1 MVKTHAILSVSWPL
15 TIRCNTVYRHRSK
28 HQYIEKEQLDRWLVS
43 YADYMTLL
51 FALFVVLYAMSIV
64 KEEEYSVLADSLTR
78 MFEKPEQT
86 ATGVKGQSV
95 LVTNTPLSDLD
106 MQGTSLEQPQGPT
119 LVADA
124 RELSD
129 IAQKKLGSPLQ
140 SVEQQLTK
148 ALANLLEQGLAK
160 VQQDENWLTIEL
172 NSGLLFASG
181 SATTT
186 GSAQTLLQEITK
198 VINPISNFIRVR
210 GYTDNQPINN
220 ELFASNWELS
230 VSRATSVLRL
240 LERLG
245 TAPQRMAIEGFG
257 QYYPFSPNT
266 TEDGRAEN
274 RKVVIAISRY
284 GYEQSAQSAIATQG
298 DKALQQQLEQITQE
312 DGSIRV
318 IALPGGGI
326 RITTR
331 QDAPKPG
338 PSEQQEP

>member
-1 MVKTHAILSVSWPL
+1 M
-15 TIRCNTVYRHRSK
+15 YRHKQK
-28 HQYIEKEQLDRWLVS
+28 HQHVEQEQLDRWLVS
-43 YADYMTLL
+43 YADYMTLM

-64 KEEEYSVLADSLTR
+64 KEEQYNVLADSITR
-78 MFEKPEQT
+78 MFEKSEQSG
-86 ATGVKGQSV
+86 TGVPGSAVLTKPAPQSE
-95 LVTNTPLSDLD
+95 LELY
-106 MQGTSLEQPQGPT
+106 GTSLEEAKGPA

-124 RELSD
+124 KQLSEVT
-129 IAQKKLGSPLQ
+129 AKQLGSPLQ
-140 SVEQQLTK
+140 SVEQKLTR

-160 VQQDENWLTIEL
+160 IQQDENWLTIEL
-172 NSGLLFASG
+172 SSGLLFASG
-181 SATTT
+181 SATATA
-186 GSAQTLLQEITK
+186 SAQTLLAEITK
-198 VINPISNFIRVR
+198 VINPINNFIRVR

-230 VSRATSVLRL
+230 VSRATSVLRM

-257 QYYPFSPNT
+257 QYYPFSAN
-266 TEDGRAEN
+266 DNAQGRAAN

-284 GYEQSAQSAIATQG
+284 GYAEQQQTTNSDENAEN
-298 DKALQQQLEQITQE
+298 DALQRQLEQISQQ

-331 QDAPKPG
+331 QDNPDAQP
-338 PSEQQEP
+338 EQQQEP